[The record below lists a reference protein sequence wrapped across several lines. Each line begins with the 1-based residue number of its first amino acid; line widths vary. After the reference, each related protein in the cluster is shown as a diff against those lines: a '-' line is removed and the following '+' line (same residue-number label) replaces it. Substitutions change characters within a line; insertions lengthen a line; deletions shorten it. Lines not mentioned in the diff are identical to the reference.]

1 MKLIIQIPCLNEAE
15 TLPQLLGELPRE
27 IEGIDE
33 IEVLVIDDGSS
44 DDTSAVA
51 RRCGVD
57 YVLRHVA
64 NKGLAAT
71 FKTGLDACVARGA
84 DIIVNTDGDG
94 QYASECISDL
104 VRPIVKGEFE
114 YVIGERPI
122 EEIREFSPVK
132 KWLQR
137 TGSRVVQ
144 QISGVAVPDA
154 TSGFR
159 AMSREVALNL
169 NISSSFTYTLET
181 LIQAGDKH
189 ISVGSV
195 PIKTNP
201 QSRPSR
207 LFKNSAHYVWLSL
220 WAILR
225 ITTWHAPLRLFWPIG
240 GALGVAGTLLGIR
253 FLTFYLL
260 GDGGGHVQS
269 LLLGAVFLVVGF
281 QVVLTG
287 LMADM
292 VATNRRT
299 LEEVLYR
306 SRRRDSE

>member
-15 TLPQLLGELPRE
+15 TLPQLLKGLPRK
-27 IEGIDE
+27 IEGVDE
-33 IEVLVIDDGSS
+33 IEVLVVDDGST
-44 DDTSAVA
+44 DDTSEVA
-51 RRCGVD
+51 RRCGAD
-57 YVLRHVA
+57 HVLRHIS
-64 NKGLAAT
+64 NRGLAAA

-94 QYASECISDL
+94 QYASECIADL
-104 VRPIVKGEFE
+104 IKPIVNGEFE
-114 YVIGERPI
+114 FVVGERPI
-122 EEIREFSPVK
+122 EDIKEFSPIK

-137 TGSRVVQ
+137 TGSKFVQ

-159 AMSREVALNL
+159 AMSRDVALSL
-169 NISSSFTYTLET
+169 NISSTFTYTLET

-207 LFKNSAHYVWLSL
+207 LFKNSAHYLWLSL

-240 GALGVAGTLLGIR
+240 TLMGLVGSLLGLR
-253 FLTFYLL
+253 FLVFYWM
-260 GDGGGHVQS
+260 GNGGGHVQS
-269 LLLGAVFLVVGF
+269 LLLGAVLLVVGF
-281 QVVLTG
+281 QVILTG

-299 LEEVLYR
+299 LEEILYR
-306 SRRRDSE
+306 SRRRDSD